1 MRSAVF
7 AWANDLGSGVLPVPG
22 LLTCGAI
29 VVLEEPVTGRRD
41 VDDEILFAVE
51 EFDDR
56 LRAD

>member
-1 MRSAVF
+1 M
-7 AWANDLGSGVLPVPG
+7 LPVPG

-29 VVLEEPVTGRRD
+29 VVLEEPVTWRRD